1 MAMRAIISLFVSAS
15 LVLVQTAAVAQDAG
29 ADRMDGYGDQGQV
42 FGRSSIP
49 DVESLFGAGA
59 DGKPVLFPDSAKPT
73 TIDPSSLF
81 GGADRSEQVPSLTE
95 LYGKSEELTGQG
107 SARLDTLATE
117 QSPEGDA
124 YRVLLDSKAALAGDV
139 TQDPIITSS
148 DQILA
153 AIDQLQGEFGACTE
167 ESTFTPG
174 EATVHVPDLR
184 YCERLILSG
193 SSCDITHSIVL
204 ASSNEVAQ
212 VDVSAFAEFPD
223 EEFQYKI
230 QDQPEGTTVTLDYA
244 AGKATWNTYRLDIC
258 GHDNNNICV
267 VPVPAS
273 ASIPQMD
280 LASTCGGSSSTDP
293 VGGFRIERGEELQET
308 GVIRTRTISQ
318 IISSISPTCANN
330 LKAQFTVTGGDCRIE
345 GSRDNEVR
353 TCYPVRY
360 TAFLDTYKVVSDTWT
375 PPDCIA
381 AAASPTAV
389 CPSRLTVVDGPSDP
403 AGCWSIGN
411 KQICPGSAVYQ
422 SISRPPFD
430 LNEEHVSRLALS
442 VRHDSKCELAPGS
455 FCVEDVHGNTTCD
468 ETVEPITNTCE
479 ELVNNP
485 QCRYVSTSPVIDAED
500 ADGNS
505 YAFEDQ
511 YDCGHDVTTPT
522 TVRNV
527 SLLCPGSI
535 RGIGNDFVTPQYETN
550 DSFAKV
556 AATLEAANMMA
567 MDTDCTV
574 DETTGAADCVVFK
587 GDPRTCKKAMG
598 GIVNCCESPAGVS
611 LQQYMQLAFAVREL
625 DSAVMTLDSS
635 SAIRGAWETMTG
647 PINDAWSVVSDT
659 VSTAF
664 NSVTGSTAATATD
677 AAAQGLLGAIEQEL
691 MHTIA
696 EWSAELFGEA
706 ATNLLFS
713 SVAEGGAA
721 AAGPAVLA
729 DGSVATGALQL
740 GGGAAIIGSAL
751 SMVMLA
757 YTIYQVTMVIIQMA
771 YKCGKTE
778 YETAAKRQLKSCHYI
793 GTYCDQKILGFC
805 TVRKQSY
812 CCFASPISRIL
823 QEQMRP
829 QLGMSWGSAK
839 NPNCQGLAIA
849 EFSKVDWD
857 KVDLSEWL
865 GILIETDMLPQAGNI
880 TPEALTG
887 MGRDIAAGMPNE
899 PRLTTPDRTLERLK
913 DIQFD
918 NWMNTAKDELLW
930 ATPGPKPGE

>member
-1 MAMRAIISLFVSAS
+1 MAIRAIISLTAAAA
-15 LVLVQTAAVAQDAG
+15 LVLVQTAAVAQDAAAA
-29 ADRMDGYGDQGQV
+29 ADRMDGYGSEGQA
-42 FGRSSIP
+42 FGRASVP
-49 DVESLFGAGA
+49 DPKSLFGAQS
-59 DGKPVLFPDSAKPT
+59 DGTPVLFPGAASPT
-73 TIDPSSLF
+73 PIDPSTLF
-81 GGADRSEQVPSLTE
+81 GGADGSEQVPELTE

-117 QSPEGDA
+117 QSPEGEA
-124 YRVLLDSKAALAGDV
+124 YRVLLDSKGAVAGDV

-153 AIDQLQGEFGACTE
+153 AIDQLQDEFGACTE
-167 ESTFTPG
+167 TSTFTPG

-193 SSCDITHSIVL
+193 SSCDITHTLVL
-204 ASSNEVAQ
+204 AQSSESAQ
-212 VDVSAFAEFPD
+212 TTVSAFATFPN
-223 EEFQYKI
+223 EEFAYKFEDRP
-230 QDQPEGTTVTLDYA
+230 QATTVTLDYA
-244 AGKATWNTYRLDIC
+244 AGRATWNNYTFVAC
-258 GHDNNNICV
+258 GHDDSDVCV
-267 VPVPAS
+267 EPAS
-273 ASIPQMD
+273 ASAPIPSMD
-280 LASTCGGSSSTDP
+280 LAATCGGSTSSDP
-293 VGGFRIERGEELQET
+293 VGAFRVERGPPMSAT
-308 GVIRTRTISQ
+308 GPFQPTRSEISNVVAP
-318 IISSISPTCANN
+318 SCSNA
-330 LKAQFTVTGGDCRIE
+330 LKAQFTVSGGDCRYE
-345 GSRDNEVR
+345 GDKESRMLR
-353 TCYPVRY
+353 CYPVDY
-360 TAFLDTYKVVSDTWT
+360 TSSLDTYKVVSDTWQ

-381 AAASPTAV
+381 AAASQTSV
-389 CPSRLTVVDGPSDP
+389 CPSRLTVVDGPQDP
-403 AGCWSIGN
+403 EGCWSIGG
-411 KQICPGSAVYQ
+411 KRICPGSAVFQ

-442 VRHDSKCELAPGS
+442 VRNESKCELTPGT
-455 FCVEDVHGNTTCD
+455 FCVEDVHGTTTCD
-468 ETVEPITNTCE
+468 DTVEPITNTCE

-485 QCRYVSTSPVIDAED
+485 QCRYVSTSPVVDAED

-511 YDCGHDVTTPT
+511 YDCGHEVTTPT

-535 RGIGNDFVTPQYETN
+535 RGIGNDFVTPEYETN

-587 GDPRTCKKAMG
+587 GDARTCKKAMG
-598 GIVNCCESPAGVS
+598 GVVNCCESPAGVS

-625 DSAVMTLDSS
+625 DSAIMTLDNP
-635 SAIRGAWETMTG
+635 SAIRGAWEYMTG
-647 PINDAWSVVSDT
+647 PINDAWSVVSDA

-664 NSVTGSTAATATD
+664 NSVTGSTVATATD
-677 AAAQGLLGAIEQEL
+677 AAAQSLLTTIEQEL
-691 MHTIA
+691 MHTVA
-696 EWSAELFGEA
+696 EWANSLFGEA

-713 SVAEGGAA
+713 TAAEGAASGGGAA
-721 AAGPAVLA
+721 VVEGQVAG
-729 DGSVATGALQL
+729 GALQL

-865 GILIETDMLPQAGNI
+865 GILIETDMLPDAGTI

-887 MGRDIAAGMPNE
+887 MGRDIAAGMPSE
-899 PRLTTPDRTLERLK
+899 PRMTTPDRTLERLK

-930 ATPGPKPGE
+930 ATPGPKPGQ